1 MKQTILFRYKS
12 TQLHQLDFFS
22 QMAKVPIGEKTSSM
36 HRAGKVGELPIE
48 ERKSDLAKIK

>member
-1 MKQTILFRYKS
+1 
-12 TQLHQLDFFS
+12 
-22 QMAKVPIGEKTSSM
+22 MAKVPIGEKTSSM